1 MKYLLM
7 TEAEYYSAISAAKEF
22 GRFPAEYRQKL
33 IEAEAACR
41 AREVPEWATHFARIT
56 YDTDDDNNPLEQ
68 LNRFQF
74 IERMGR
80 K

>member
-41 AREVPEWATHFARIT
+41 AREVPEWATHFARKE
-56 YDTDDDNNPLEQ
+56 TDEE
-68 LNRFQF
+68 
-74 IERMGR
+74 IESGNSPKMSLVYVEEI
-80 K
+80 KK